1 MDMFPKWK
9 TAWFVLMHWSF
20 RYHDTLLWKLL
31 EVSTYFLR
39 LELLT
44 ENLVRFL
51 YIHLPSTM
59 LQELFMIWAAV
70 YVWFPYSAH
79 WVLSSIPSKYLPMG
93 MVVYTASSNLLWF
106 SLRSVYLISPY
117 MSIVWWTRSI
127 ILIQKDSVYLW
138 RSCHVSV
145 LNGFNYLVIEGLIY
159 CCGIFEDL
167 ALFDVCLIGLLEV
180 SRCGIF
186 SDGWY

>member
-1 MDMFPKWK
+1 MVLVTCVSIYFLKLSPLRGCWVPRKYCLALWWTCFPNENPLGLCWCIE
-9 TAWFVLMHWSF
+9 VF

-138 RSCHVSV
+138 RS
-145 LNGFNYLVIEGLIY
+145 F
-159 CCGIFEDL
+159 
-167 ALFDVCLIGLLEV
+167 AM
-180 SRCGIF
+180 
-186 SDGWY
+186 